1 MRTQSEQVHPN
12 DEDEFKKIKTMTNEA
27 FTAYESQN
35 RAIVKRYKE
44 HLIKE
49 REVLRRKNDEL
60 TKMEER
66 LDIEVKRALPSKWLQ
81 SLLGIHVRD
90 PKVGESSAKSQSEQ
104 AEANQS
110 TTVGRTEDGT
120 AGALV

>member
-1 MRTQSEQVHPN
+1 
-12 DEDEFKKIKTMTNEA
+12 MTKEE

-44 HLIKE
+44 HLIGK
-49 REVLRRKNDEL
+49 RELLRRTNEDL
-60 TKMEER
+60 TRMEEK
-66 LDIEVKRALPSKWLQ
+66 LDIEVKRAFPSKLLQ

-110 TTVGRTEDGT
+110 TTVERTEDGT